1 MKTGPN
7 PAETILEKLITFR
20 NEIFKNFRPK
30 AEVFLLNLST
40 EFNSWLDLIYNR
52 IASKAI
58 NTRSFI
64 FKLPGMKQTQVSC
77 WQ

>member
-1 MKTGPN
+1 MKS
-7 PAETILEKLITFR
+7 LKTFAS
-20 NEIFKNFRPK
+20 K

-40 EFNSWLDLIYNR
+40 EFNSWLDLIYNI

-64 FKLPGMKQTQVSC
+64 FKLLGMKQTQVSC